1 MRYLPL
7 TESDR
12 EAMLAVI
19 AASSLDAAT
28 IDDLYRDV
36 PEAARLDGLVDL
48 PRHAGEIAVERAIG
62 GFAAGN
68 MVAGSVPSF
77 LAPARIIIM
86 CRPLS
91 MR

>member
-7 TESDR
+7 TEPDR

-36 PEAARLDGLVDL
+36 PQVARRDGLVDL
-48 PRHAGEIAVERAIG
+48 PLHAGELAVERAIG
-62 GFAAGN
+62 I
-68 MVAGSVPSF
+68 
-77 LAPARIIIM
+77 LEPALR
-86 CRPLS
+86 
-91 MR
+91 